1 MGKSF
6 EISRLEIEILRV
18 LSESAELVGS
28 RLIQRELGKTGFLN
42 ERIVRYQL
50 QSLKL
55 KGLVVGHE
63 RSGRTITSQG
73 LAELSRASVSQ
84 RVGFINMFLFLI
96 DNFLTDS
103 GRMVANVSI
112 MDKSFMIKCLRLW
125 RGCML
130 L

>member
-1 MGKSF
+1 
-6 EISRLEIEILRV
+6 
-18 LSESAELVGS
+18 
-28 RLIQRELGKTGFLN
+28 LGKTGFLN

-103 GRMVANVSI
+103 GRVVANVSI
-112 MDKSFMIKCLRLW
+112 MDKSFYDKMFEILERLHAAS
-125 RGCML
+125 L